1 MSNTSSGFGSNFVDN
16 ALHCRILSSNNV
28 PGDSQ
33 LRSLGGGGLRGGG
46 GIVVVEALR
55 DYLCW
60 IWSPFWSGGPKNV
73 FLDFRVGFAAA
84 NYIEGTNCNA
94 NS

>member
-1 MSNTSSGFGSNFVDN
+1 MRHLDLVQILLTMHFIAGF
-16 ALHCRILSSNNV
+16 CSSNNV

-33 LRSLGGGGLRGGG
+33 LRSLGGGGLWGGG
-46 GIVVVEALR
+46 GIVVEAWWN
-55 DYLCW
+55 YLCW

-73 FLDFRVGFAAA
+73 FPDLLMGLATADQ
-84 NYIEGTNCNA
+84 IENANCNA

>member
-1 MSNTSSGFGSNFVDN
+1 MHFIAGF
-16 ALHCRILSSNNV
+16 CSSNNV

-73 FLDFRVGFAAA
+73 FPDFCVGFATA
-84 NYIEGTNCNA
+84 NHIEGTNCNA